1 VLLYVEAVIDAPPA
15 PTVTVYAI
23 PNENCDAVAVLYP
36 TAPPPPPCQYAQP
49 APPPA
54 ITKYSTPAPARKVTV
69 SLVVE
74 VAVTVYTLN
83 PATAVERDEVTP
95 DENEA

>member
-1 VLLYVEAVIDAPPA
+1 VLAPEPPPAPPA
-15 PTVTVYAI
+15 T
-23 PNENCDAVAVLYP
+23 
-36 TAPPPPPCQYAQP
+36 
-49 APPPA
+49 
-54 ITKYSTPAPARKVTV
+54 TKKSTGTPARIVTV

-83 PATAVERDEVTP
+83 PATEVERDEVTP